1 MRSLDMQAVKE
12 HKIIF
17 ENITTW
23 PALRFEPA
31 YEALVSVLAKA
42 PRVGPSSDGTCR
54 QEQTQDPQKTPP
66 NQSTVPANPNYS
78 GSTASSSD
86 SKAETFTD
94 RFVDRFVES
103 TIYSLREITRNM
115 PWLASHR
122 GFYLSPTLLPP
133 SLLY

>member
-17 ENITTW
+17 DNITTW

-31 YEALVSVLAKA
+31 YKALIRVLEKA
-42 PRVGPSSDGTCR
+42 PRVEPPSGSTRR
-54 QEQTQDPQKTPP
+54 QEQPDPEKTPP
-66 NQSTVPANPNYS
+66 TQSTVPADPNFS

-86 SKAETFTD
+86 SKAESFTD
-94 RFVDRFVES
+94 RFADRFVEGTLGALEQI
-103 TIYSLREITRNM
+103 TINI

-133 SLLY
+133 SSLY